1 MTIPQPE
8 TTPDLGVLQPED
20 NYDLKQ
26 VRWVLWVT
34 LGLNILVMLVKAFLG
49 FSAGSLS
56 LLADALHSFTDSG
69 SNVLGL
75 TAMAMAS
82 PSPDADHPYGHQKFE
97 TLGTIGVVSFLCFAC
112 YEIVRMAVERLAGG
126 TPPKLTAGTFIG
138 LGLVFAVNVFTAWY
152 EHREGHRLGSEF
164 LIADAA
170 HTQSDIWV
178 TILVATGLTGVW
190 LGVPWLDIA
199 LCFPVA
205 ALVLKSAWDILQR
218 NVPLLVDEAALDYRE
233 VAQVVMQEPGVVDCH
248 DVATRGQRGKRLFIE
263 LHITVA
269 PQMSVAE
276 AHTLTERLEERLHR
290 EFGSARITTHVEPST
305 VLKDVNHEYHLD
317 FGHQKS

>member
-1 MTIPQPE
+1 MPHDIAPASGAVQSGN
-8 TTPDLGVLQPED
+8 D
-20 NYDLKQ
+20 YDLKQ
-26 VRWVLWVT
+26 VRWVLLVT

-69 SNVLGL
+69 SNILGL
-75 TAMAMAS
+75 TALAMAS

-97 TLGTIGVVSFLCFAC
+97 TLGTIGVVGFLCFAC

-126 TPPKLTAGTFIG
+126 TPPTVTVGTFIG

-152 EHREGHRLGSEF
+152 EHREGNRLGSEF

-170 HTQSDIWV
+170 QTRSDIWV
-178 TILVATGLTGVW
+178 TLLVASGLIGVW
-190 LGVPWLDIA
+190 LGVPWLDVA

-205 ALVLKSAWDILQR
+205 VLVLKSAWDILQR
-218 NVPLLVDEAALDYRE
+218 NVPLLVDEAALDYRD
-233 VAQVVMQEPGVVDCH
+233 VIQAVIQEPGVVDCH
-248 DVATRGQRGKRLFIE
+248 DVATRGQKGKRLFIE

-276 AHTLTERLEERLHR
+276 AHTLTERLEERLQKT
-290 EFGSARITTHVEPST
+290 FGLARITTHVEPST
-305 VLKDVNHEYHLD
+305 VLKDANHEYHLD
-317 FGHQKS
+317 FENHKP

>member
-1 MTIPQPE
+1 MPHDI
-8 TTPDLGVLQPED
+8 TPDSGTVQRD
-20 NYDLKQ
+20 YDLKQ
-26 VRWVLWVT
+26 VRWVLLVT

-69 SNVLGL
+69 SNILGL
-75 TAMAMAS
+75 TALAMAS

-97 TLGTIGVVSFLCFAC
+97 TLGTIGVVGFLCLAC

-126 TPPKLTAGTFIG
+126 TPPTVTVGTFIG
-138 LGLVFAVNVFTAWY
+138 LGLVFVVNIFTAWY
-152 EHREGHRLGSEF
+152 EHREGNRLGSEF
-164 LIADAA
+164 LLADAA
-170 HTQSDIWV
+170 HTRSDIWV
-178 TILVATGLTGVW
+178 TLLVASGLIGVW
-190 LGVPWLDIA
+190 LGVPWLDVA

-205 ALVLKSAWDILQR
+205 LLVLKSAWDILQR
-218 NVPLLVDEAALDYRE
+218 NVPLLVDEAALDYQD
-233 VAQVVMQEPGVVDCH
+233 VIQSVMQEPGVVNCH
-248 DVATRGQRGKRLFIE
+248 DVATRGQKGKQLFIE

-276 AHTLTERLEERLHR
+276 AHSLTERLEERLQR

-305 VLKDVNHEYHLD
+305 VLKDANHEYHLD
-317 FGHQKS
+317 FENHKS

>member
-1 MTIPQPE
+1 MPHDI
-8 TTPDLGVLQPED
+8 TPDSGTIQPD
-20 NYDLKQ
+20 YDLKQ
-26 VRWVLWVT
+26 VRWVLLVT
-34 LGLNILVMLVKAFLG
+34 LALNVLVMLVKAFLG

-69 SNVLGL
+69 SNILGL
-75 TAMAMAS
+75 TALAMAS

-97 TLGTIGVVSFLCFAC
+97 TLGTIGVVGFLCFAC

-126 TPPKLTAGTFIG
+126 TPPTVTVGTLLG

-152 EHREGHRLGSEF
+152 EHREGNRLGSEF

-170 HTQSDIWV
+170 HTRSDIWV
-178 TILVATGLTGVW
+178 TILVASGLIGVW
-190 LGVPWLDIA
+190 LGVPWLDVA

-205 ALVLKSAWDILQR
+205 VLVLKSAWDILQR
-218 NVPLLVDEAALDYRE
+218 NVPLLVDEAALDYRD
-233 VAQVVMQEPGVVDCH
+233 VIQAVIQEPGVVDCH
-248 DVATRGQRGKRLFIE
+248 DVATRGQKGKRLFIE

-269 PQMSVAE
+269 PQMTVAE
-276 AHTLTERLEERLHR
+276 AHSLTERLEERLQR

-305 VLKDVNHEYHLD
+305 VLKDANHEYHLG
-317 FGHQKS
+317 FENHKP